1 MTSPTQSVLD
11 STPEQTETNDEHRT
25 RLEPLA
31 PTVAIGLQPGGVPD
45 DTRRKRVVVVR
56 ALRNH
61 LRLSCQIKRIPRS
74 HAGFQGLVS

>member
-1 MTSPTQSVLD
+1 MTDPTRSVID
-11 STPEQTETNDEHRT
+11 PTPEQTEANDEHRT

-31 PTVAIGLQPGGVPD
+31 PTIAIGLQPEGVPD

-61 LRLSCQIKRIPRS
+61 LSRFISN
-74 HAGFQGLVS
+74 